1 MLPFLNRVE
10 VIVGSLLNRPGSS
23 LSEEE
28 VIYLLLPPCS
38 REVKCVLLEVVGLFK
53 YCVWK
58 GRNEVEKEGKSRSG
72 VDMLSSFLAL
82 LKFRGKA
89 DSYRFTVETFKRYWV
104 VNNAIFQERNQEF
117 LFRLAP

>member
-1 MLPFLNRVE
+1 M
-10 VIVGSLLNRPGSS
+10 
-23 LSEEE
+23 
-28 VIYLLLPPCS
+28 
-38 REVKCVLLEVVGLFK
+38 LLEVVGLFK

-89 DSYRFTVETFKRYWV
+89 DYTASRWRLLKGTGRLTMRFFKSGTRSSCFVWPPEG
-104 VNNAIFQERNQEF
+104 A
-117 LFRLAP
+117 